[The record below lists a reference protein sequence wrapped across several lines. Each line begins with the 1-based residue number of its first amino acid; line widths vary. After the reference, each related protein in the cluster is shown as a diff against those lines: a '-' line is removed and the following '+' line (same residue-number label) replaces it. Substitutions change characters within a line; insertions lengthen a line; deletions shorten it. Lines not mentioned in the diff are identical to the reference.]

1 MVHTNLLNYL
11 PEDLEQEF
19 KERGWKPFRARQ
31 ILKWIFTKFVFAY
44 DKMSDLPQ
52 DFRKEIN
59 EIIPL
64 YIPQIEKVT
73 ESKDGSKKYLLKLHD
88 KEYIEMVLMPADG
101 KVTLCVSSQVGC
113 ARKCRFC
120 ATGELGL
127 KRQLMTSEIVG
138 QILLGMKEAG
148 ESKLTNIVY
157 MGMGEPMDNLDNVLQ
172 SFKIIQHD
180 KCLKFSPRRITVST
194 CGVTPG
200 IFKLADS
207 GIKVKLAVSLNSA
220 LNHKRDVLM
229 PINFKYNLQELK
241 EALKYYSRN
250 SKFRITFEYIM
261 IKNFTMGKEDIKA
274 LKKYVGDLSCK
285 LNLIPWNAIPE
296 STFKAPREKE
306 IDAFM
311 KELQSLS
318 CAITVRRSKG
328 SDIDAACGQLAA
340 NFKKKRS

>member
-1 MVHTNLLNYL
+1 
-11 PEDLEQEF
+11 
-19 KERGWKPFRARQ
+19 
-31 ILKWIFTKFVFAY
+31 
-44 DKMSDLPQ
+44 MSDLPQ

-207 GIKVKLAVSLNSA
+207 LA
-220 LNHKRDVLM
+220 
-229 PINFKYNLQELK
+229 IN
-241 EALKYYSRN
+241 
-250 SKFRITFEYIM
+250 
-261 IKNFTMGKEDIKA
+261 
-274 LKKYVGDLSCK
+274 
-285 LNLIPWNAIPE
+285 
-296 STFKAPREKE
+296 
-306 IDAFM
+306 
-311 KELQSLS
+311 
-318 CAITVRRSKG
+318 
-328 SDIDAACGQLAA
+328 LA
-340 NFKKKRS
+340 S